1 MAVHL
6 MPRFIADLKS
16 VNDAGFARRVLRRT
30 LSDQGT
36 WTQHNEDHRYRGIEN
51 AWIRYVST
59 GSPAYRVIYIQ
70 SGGDIFLYR
79 AGPHSVE
86 DRLPAP
92 RARDYADAVAVDANG
107 NEVEAVRRMIDSADS
122 TVAAP
127 TRFVGS
133 RPNGDIHRSLVGR
146 RNLPHKEIWL
156 VSPVV
161 DPAVL
166 SPTASLGSVL
176 AAQVEDGASVSIV
189 TSLPHDRDIA
199 WMEDLEAR
207 DMGVFVHPRL
217 HTKLYCFVFDENRR
231 FDPGVPED
239 ATAASLIMVGS
250 VDITEQILAPEEIDD
265 VIEDLCYLPPEGELD
280 FVMNYLTELID
291 EGFDLADVRRRL
303 TGGREHTLTGA
314 RS

>member
-16 VNDAGFARRVLRRT
+16 VTDGRFARQVLRRT

-36 WTQHNEDHRYRGIEN
+36 WTQHNEDHRYRDIEN

-59 GSPAYRVIYIQ
+59 GSPAYRVIYIR
-70 SGGDIFLYR
+70 SGGDIYLYR

-86 DRLPAP
+86 DRLPVP
-92 RARDYADAVAVDANG
+92 RARDYAEAVAVDADG
-107 NEVEAVRRMIDSADS
+107 GEVEAVRRMIDSAES
-122 TVAAP
+122 TVMAP

-133 RPNGDIHRSLVGR
+133 RRNGAIHRSLVGR

-156 VSPVV
+156 VSPIV

-166 SPTASLGSVL
+166 RPTASLGGVL

-217 HTKLYCFVFDENRR
+217 HTKLYCFVFDESRR
-231 FDPGVPED
+231 FARGVPED
-239 ATAASLIMVGS
+239 ASAGSLIMVGS
-250 VDITEQILAPEEIDD
+250 VDLTEQVLGADEIDD
-265 VIEDLCYLPPEGELD
+265 VIEELCYLPPEEELE
-280 FVMNYLTELID
+280 FVMSYLTEIID
-291 EGFDLADVRRRL
+291 EGFDLKDVRRRL

-314 RS
+314 RN